1 MTNPI
6 RTEIIR
12 FEKGGPCW
20 SVDTVRGKR
29 RKLSI
34 ELSMLPEDWRPGDKA
49 VVAGQTF
56 PFEQARDVAI
66 GILRA
71 VYYEMPVTWHLADR
85 DPTEYLAHLLEIIY
99 DMTPDRKASRREPIH
114 NLLSIESHMT
124 RQSRLIGKARK
135 RILKWKRRWEN
146 TARWARINHKRV
158 VEQREQLRIFNEKEL
173 TMACDIKCHSGCGRI
188 ATRQYPSGAWTCNEC
203 NILLIDD
210 EKLPEP
216 PEPSVVIRGPR
227 NESKDA

>member
-1 MTNPI
+1 MTSPI

-20 SVDTVRGKR
+20 SIETIKGKRGK
-29 RKLSI
+29 LLI

-49 VVAGQTF
+49 VVAGQTL

-71 VYYEMPVTWHLADR
+71 VYSEMPSTWYLADR
-85 DPTEYLAHLLEIIY
+85 DPTEYLAHIIEMIY
-99 DMTPDRKASRREPIH
+99 DITPDRFSIMREPVH
-114 NLLSIESHMT
+114 NLLSIEHHMN
-124 RQSRLIGKARK
+124 RQNRIIGKARK

-146 TARWARINHKRV
+146 TAKWARINHKRV
-158 VEQREQLRIFNEKEL
+158 VEQREQLRILNEKEL
-173 TMACDIKCHSGCGRI
+173 ATNCAPKCHSGCGRD
-188 ATRQYPSGAWTCNEC
+188 ATRQYPSGAWTCKEC
-203 NILLIDD
+203 DILLREGDD

-216 PEPSVVIRGPR
+216 PEPSVVIRGPQR
-227 NESKDA
+227 R